1 MYFSLE
7 PRSRETKSDS
17 YIGLEV
23 NICLL
28 LSKMGFYVK
37 YIRHLSGSCF
47 QHGYK
52 GNWFYRGTPMQ
63 KNPINPA
70 PVLCR
75 VLANSGHLFCQYED
89 LIDLSG

>member
-1 MYFSLE
+1 MDDFFTFKMAISE
-7 PRSRETKSDS
+7 TIRTKIQIVSFRS
-17 YIGLEV
+17 
-23 NICLL
+23 
-28 LSKMGFYVK
+28 FYVK
-37 YIRHLSGSCF
+37 YIRHLSVACF